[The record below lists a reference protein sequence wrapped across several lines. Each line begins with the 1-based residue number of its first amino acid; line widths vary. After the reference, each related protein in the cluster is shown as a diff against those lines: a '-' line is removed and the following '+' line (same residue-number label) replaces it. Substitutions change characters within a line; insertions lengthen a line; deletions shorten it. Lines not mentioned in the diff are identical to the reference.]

1 MRHKYAAGARKPES
15 VPLTGHNGLNMC
27 LLSVSATAISLLLA
41 AHPPRLN
48 PQAQQQLA
56 PFAAKVG
63 QSSSDRGNINIGK
76 LLRNVFDTP

>member
-27 LLSVSATAISLLLA
+27 LLSVSATASSLLLLA
-41 AHPPRLN
+41 AHL
-48 PQAQQQLA
+48 PQLSLELA

-63 QSSSDRGNINIGK
+63 HSSYDRGNINKSK
-76 LLRNVFDTP
+76 LLRNVFDTV